1 MSTAG
6 LLAVQRKDVEF
17 DGIHDSPT
25 HALLRFSSMLHSVA
39 LEQVPNKEFRSAS
52 AGNAASAE
60 TFS

>member
-1 MSTAG
+1 
-6 LLAVQRKDVEF
+6 
-17 DGIHDSPT
+17 
-25 HALLRFSSMLHSVA
+25 MLHSVA